1 MSIQKQEEQ
10 QEVFGLESFPS
21 ILKGK
26 RALVVGGSGGIGRW
40 LSRILA
46 QRGASVFIQGAH
58 ENKVASL
65 VEEIKKNGGTA
76 EGCVHAID
84 SVPEFCRFLKG
95 FGDFDIVI
103 SAYGPFLQK
112 PLALYTPQDWEHL
125 VGHNLTLPGALVSLY
140 LSGMLQRHFGRFLF
154 FGGTRTDAL
163 LTYKTNAAYAS
174 AKAGL
179 NVLVKSLAAEGRDL
193 NVASLLVC
201 PGLVDTEYL
210 DDAAREALLAK
221 APGGKLI
228 PARTVAETALNL
240 LDADPCTASGAIVSL
255 DSGFSPS

>member
-26 RALVVGGSGGIGRW
+26 RALVVGGSGELGG
-40 LSRILA
+40 
-46 QRGASVFIQGAH
+46 GFQGFWH
-58 ENKVASL
+58 S
-65 VEEIKKNGGTA
+65 EELRFLFKALMKTKWQVSWKKLKKMGGLPKA
-76 EGCVHAID
+76 IVHAID

-221 APGGKLI
+221 APG
-228 PARTVAETALNL
+228 
-240 LDADPCTASGAIVSL
+240 VSL
-255 DSGFSPS
+255 FLQEQLLKPP